1 MSMSHSINRGLLV
14 VCLLAAFVMAQSSA
28 SAETLSI
35 EYTGLN
41 ITYDGLSITEVG
53 NPDPLTSVVLLID
66 GVQQGATLSSGI
78 AIDLNIPGVSGLPVT
93 GGTVMSAA
101 GGSLGLTLPGG
112 DFLNLQLGSAEV
124 VFLSIPSMVS
134 LQFVLAAAD
143 AEALSQSLPLDGWL
157 GDDIAVSFSTQV
169 KSGTL
174 ASDSGVVTGFLASGT
189 GEISGNLV
197 PEPATMALL
206 LSGLLAC
213 LVGVRRRG

>member
-1 MSMSHSINRGLLV
+1 MALSRSINHAVLI
-14 VCLLAAFVMAQSSA
+14 VCLMAAFVLAQSSA
-28 SAETLSI
+28 SAETLAI

-41 ITYDGLSITEVG
+41 ITYDGLTISEVG
-53 NPDPLTSVVLLID
+53 NPDPLTSVVFQID
-66 GVQQGATLSSGI
+66 GVQQGTALTSGI

-93 GGTVMSAA
+93 GGSVMSAA

-112 DFLNLQLGSAEV
+112 DFLNLELGSAEV
-124 VFLSIPSMVS
+124 VFLSIPTVVT

-143 AEALSQSLPLDGWL
+143 AEALSQSLPLAGWL
-157 GDDIAVSFSTQV
+157 GDEIAVSFSTQV

-189 GEISGNLV
+189 GEITGNLV
-197 PEPATMALL
+197 PEPATVAML

-213 LVGVRRRG
+213 LIGIRRRG